1 MSKLAVFSFGNH
13 EIRTATDEHGEV
25 WFVANDVCAA
35 LGLKNTRHT
44 LAKHVDE
51 DDVAKRGTTD
61 NLGREQQ
68 TNYIN
73 ERGVLN
79 LLIKSNR
86 TPQKL
91 LDEVISRVKGA
102 KEVIAALED
111 FEIPENLPTMY
122 VYAIR
127 NNHTGRIKLGISQNP
142 ERRLKELQIGNDC
155 ELELVAF
162 RKAENR
168 FKDEKALHRENAP
181 YCVRSEWFDD
191 GINFGD
197 SEILAS
203 AAPRPGQGRTTTVTS
218 REDLLKKLESELD
231 KELASRPL

>member
-13 EIRTATDEHGEV
+13 EIRTTTDEHGEA

-35 LGLKNTRHT
+35 LELGNPWQAIKT
-44 LAKHVDE
+44 HVDDE
-51 DDVAKRGTTD
+51 DVTKRGTFTPGG
-61 NLGREQQ
+61 LQQ
-68 TNYIN
+68 LNYIN

-111 FEIPENLPTMY
+111 FEIPENLPPMY

-191 GINFGD
+191 GISFGN
-197 SEILAS
+197 SEITA
-203 AAPRPGQGRTTTVTS
+203 TTTATAQY
-218 REDLLKKLESELD
+218 D
-231 KELASRPL
+231 ELAF

>member
-13 EIRTATDEHGEV
+13 EIRTTTDEHGEA

-35 LGLKNTRHT
+35 LELGNPWQAIKT
-44 LAKHVDE
+44 HVDDE
-51 DDVAKRGTTD
+51 DVTKRGTFTPGG
-61 NLGREQQ
+61 LQQ
-68 TNYIN
+68 LNYIN

-111 FEIPENLPTMY
+111 FEIPENLPPMY

-181 YCVRSEWFDD
+181 YHVRSEWFDD

-197 SEILAS
+197 SEI
-203 AAPRPGQGRTTTVTS
+203 PTTTTATAQYD
-218 REDLLKKLESELD
+218 EI
-231 KELASRPL
+231 AF